1 MMERSES
8 TFEQLELKYCERGGG
23 YGCGARTRS
32 ECIAGPA
39 FRDGGHAGA
48 AKPRAARWRIPP
60 LDPDIKS
67 CALELYGVVEG
78 GQS

>member
-23 YGCGARTRS
+23 YGCGAKTRS

-39 FRDGGHAGA
+39 FR
-48 AKPRAARWRIPP
+48 RWRTCRSREARVRRGCEYPR
-60 LDPDIKS
+60 
-67 CALELYGVVEG
+67 
-78 GQS
+78 